1 MMEHDPFRD
10 YVLRSQNE
18 SLALVNDGSQTNR
31 TEWARLDAL
40 IDPECVVYVGYLG
53 DHVVHIRRANE
64 GEPNF
69 HLDFTGGQILLV
81 KLQYRRVE
89 PPVVVSEADFILF
102 MDEYMTISNNRNVYI
117 FFRYGARRG
126 PGGLVD
132 ARPLNERWLDWFL
145 EEFPRDLRL
154 VKRTVG
160 GDIVQ
165 FTRLN
170 IDAVE
175 DARGNVAFRPAN
187 RVWSFSVRVH
197 EDYVEVVNINNS
209 VVGAIPVYESDIY
222 EFLTGDRTD
231 VEYFFRYSAANPPPS
246 RENPFSGSSGSRNP
260 ARQLEVPPRGEN
272 PGLGDVEVVRYRNP
286 PERRKQRREIHR
298 YTEPESRDP
307 QNPRWSAP
315 SGVGNPPGTAAALLL
330 ERLMDLQLT

>member
-1 MMEHDPFRD
+1 MDDGFRD
-10 YVLRSQNE
+10 HSSRDDDE
-18 SLALVNDGSQTNR
+18 PLALVTDGSRTNR

-53 DHVVHIRRANE
+53 DRVVHIRRVNE

-69 HLDFTGGQILLV
+69 HLDFTAGQIRLV
-81 KLQYRRVE
+81 KLKYRRVE

-102 MDEYMTISNNRNVYI
+102 MDEYMAISDNRSVYR
-117 FFRYGARRG
+117 FFKHGARRG

-132 ARPLNERWLDWFL
+132 ARSLNERWLDWFL
-145 EEFPRDLRL
+145 EDFSRDPRL

-160 GDIVQ
+160 RDIVQ

-170 IDAVE
+170 ADAVE
-175 DARGNVAFRPAN
+175 DASGNVVVRAGD
-187 RVWSFSVRVH
+187 RVWSFSVKVH

-209 VVGAIPVYESDIY
+209 GVTAIPVYASDIY
-222 EFLTGDRTD
+222 DFLTGGRTD
-231 VEYFFRYSAANPPPS
+231 VEDFFRACAALPPPS

-260 ARQLEVPPRGEN
+260 ARRFDVPQRGEN

-286 PERRKQRREIHR
+286 PERTKQRRATHR
-298 YTEPESRDP
+298 FTEPEPGDA
-307 QNPRWSAP
+307 QNPRWPAP
-315 SGVGNPPGTAAALLL
+315 SGVGNPSDTRAALLL